1 MVTLDQG
8 TKRALAH
15 SQMRVGDVP
24 GEYPSVCTG
33 PYYRVP
39 KKKKKKK
46 CNAHYDKTRMQR
58 KTWERWT
65 QGRVEF
71 WWKEPQR
78 TTRGFLTSGPG
89 PGFFVFYIP

>member
-1 MVTLDQG
+1 MPRSRCSNDILSQG

-39 KKKKKKK
+39 KKKKTIKIMSRLK
-46 CNAHYDKTRMQR
+46 C
-58 KTWERWT
+58 
-65 QGRVEF
+65 
-71 WWKEPQR
+71 
-78 TTRGFLTSGPG
+78 RGKLGEVDSREAMSG
-89 PGFFVFYIP
+89 Y

>member
-8 TKRALAH
+8 TKRELAH

-46 CNAHYDKTRMQR
+46 KKNAMHIMTRLECR
-58 KTWERWT
+58 GKL
-65 QGRVEF
+65 GRGGL
-71 WWKEPQR
+71 K
-78 TTRGFLTSGPG
+78 GG
-89 PGFFVFYIP
+89 

>member
-1 MVTLDQG
+1 MLIFNRGLQG

-46 CNAHYDKTRMQR
+46 
-58 KTWERWT
+58 TWERWT
-65 QGRVEF
+65 QGRPWLVLAGRILA
-71 WWKEPQR
+71 QR
-78 TTRGFLTSGPG
+78 APANNQRFSYVWPRCE
-89 PGFFVFYIP
+89 VID